1 MKNKT
6 DEILLSQLVDGELES
21 DQVNEVL
28 LTVLDDADKRRE
40 LKEHLRLR
48 RSLGQWRRQ
57 KPARPIVAL
66 SAGHEIRPR
75 HASLSRRLGNL
86 VAAAVIGGALV
97 LAGFWTAGRVNPV
110 EQNSRGNSRMAA
122 VTEEQMRQVASVFAL
137 HESVAG
143 PLKWYAADDQ
153 KIQLAS
159 AAGGAEAGR
168 KPVAVLLRLAVAGA
182 GPAQARNYVIVC
194 RNGESATI
202 EFPQA
207 GGASTV
213 RMRLLP
219 GVQDGKVSIRYA
231 ITVYGPELA
240 PKTSAALSGQRLVGL
255 EHTPLGQIALADQ
268 LVNVD
273 ASAWVIPKGLK

>member
-6 DEILLSQLVDGELES
+6 DEILLSQLADGELES
-21 DQVNEVL
+21 DQINEVL
-28 LTVLDDADKRRE
+28 LDVLDDADKRRQ

-48 RSLGQWRRQ
+48 QSLGLWRRQ
-57 KPARPIVAL
+57 EPARPIVAL

-75 HASLSRRLGNL
+75 HSSLSRRLGSL
-86 VAAAVIGGALV
+86 AAAAVIGGVLV
-97 LAGFWTAGRVNPV
+97 LAGFWTAGRINPV
-110 EQNSRGNSRMAA
+110 EEKGRGNSRVAA
-122 VTEEQMRQVASVFAL
+122 VTDEQMRQVASVFAL

-153 KIQLAS
+153 RIQLAS
-159 AAGGAEAGR
+159 AGEAEAGR
-168 KPVAVLLRLAVAGA
+168 KPVAVLLRLAPAGTE
-182 GPAQARNYVIVC
+182 PAQVRNYVIVC

-219 GVQDGKVSIRYA
+219 GVRDGKVNIRYA
-231 ITVYGPELA
+231 ITVDGPEPA
-240 PKTSAALSGQRLVGL
+240 PRTSAALSGQRLVGL
-255 EHTPLGQIALADQ
+255 DHTPLGQLALADE